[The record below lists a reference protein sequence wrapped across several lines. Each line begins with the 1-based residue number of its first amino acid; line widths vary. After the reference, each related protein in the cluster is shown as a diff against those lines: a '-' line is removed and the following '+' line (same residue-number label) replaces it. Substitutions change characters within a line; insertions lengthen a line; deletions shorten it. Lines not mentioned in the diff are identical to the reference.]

1 MTPEQ
6 LKTLLYRAGYHIEQN
21 CPSGDVCITDPTCIW
36 PILGDFI
43 HVAWIVMA
51 VITAFLLAGWA
62 ATMLRGASH
71 SIAKNLR
78 DLVLIFG
85 VLSAAIPAINLL
97 GGGKF
102 IYGQCNT
109 IRVSQEQINQLT
121 QDKTIEQPEYEYFNI
136 TDSAYDA
143 PEPEFGF

>member
-6 LKTLLYRAGYHIEQN
+6 LKTLLYRAGYHIEQT
-21 CPSGDVCITDPTCIW
+21 CPKDNVCITDPTCIW

-43 HVAWIVMA
+43 NFAWIVLA
-51 VITAFLLAGWA
+51 VITGFLLAGWA

-71 SIAKNLR
+71 SIVKNLR

-85 VLSAAIPAINLL
+85 VLSVAIPAINLL

-102 IYGQCNT
+102 IYGQCNV
-109 IRVSQEQINQLT
+109 IQVSQEQIDQLT
-121 QDKTIEQPEYEYFNI
+121 NNKTMKQPEYEYFNI
-136 TDSAYDA
+136 TDSAYDT